1 MTDRLAAMSIFVAV
15 VDCGSFS
22 GAARKLGVPLA
33 TISRKVAELETHLR
47 ARLLIRST
55 RKLALTEAGQSYLAA
70 CRRILDQ
77 VSEAER
83 TAAGEYAIPKG
94 DLVITAPI
102 VFGRLHVLPVV
113 VAFLAAYPEIHVRL
127 ALSDRWVHL
136 LDDHVDVAVRV
147 GALPDS
153 GLMAMGL
160 GSVHRVVCASPSYLA
175 ARGIPHHPNDLAG
188 HDCVSFEALVSGKSW
203 GFRQGEADISVVV
216 QSRLIV
222 NTAEAAVD
230 AARAGAGLTQV
241 LSYQAADAVRAGALA
256 VVLRAFEPPAL
267 PVSLIYAG
275 HGALPLKLRAFLD
288 FARPRLSQRLGET
301 FPPPATNSDQG

>member
-1 MTDRLAAMSIFVAV
+1 MADRLEAMSILVAV
-15 VDCGSFS
+15 VDGGSFS
-22 GAARKLGVPLA
+22 AAARQLAVPLA
-33 TISRKVAELETHLR
+33 TVSRKVGELEAHLG
-47 ARLLIRST
+47 ARLLHRST

-70 CRRILDQ
+70 CRRILEQ
-77 VSEAER
+77 VGEAER
-83 TAAGEYAIPKG
+83 AAAGEYATPKG

-175 ARGIPHHPNDLAG
+175 VRGMPRHPKDLAD
-188 HDCVSFEALVSGKSW
+188 HDCVSFDALVSGRSW
-203 GFRQGEADISVVV
+203 AFREGEADLSVVV
-216 QSRLIV
+216 HSRLIV

-230 AARAGAGLTQV
+230 AVRAGAGLTQV
-241 LSYQAADAVRAGALA
+241 LSYQIAESVRTGALCT
-256 VVLRAFEPPAL
+256 VLQAFELPST
-267 PVSLIYAG
+267 PVSLIHAG
-275 HGALPLKLRAFLD
+275 QGPLPLKLRAFLD
-288 FARPRLSQRLGET
+288 FARPRLSQSLAET
-301 FPPPATNSDQG
+301 FPPPAANRGQG